1 MKSLI
6 FVNNQMQIHK
16 QKTYDTDHHLAY
28 YNLVDANMNNTHL
41 PNEPVLLM
49 ELFNICF
56 KFWYFIS
63 TKKKK

>member
-1 MKSLI
+1 
-6 FVNNQMQIHK
+6 MQIHT

-56 KFWYFIS
+56 KF
-63 TKKKK
+63 